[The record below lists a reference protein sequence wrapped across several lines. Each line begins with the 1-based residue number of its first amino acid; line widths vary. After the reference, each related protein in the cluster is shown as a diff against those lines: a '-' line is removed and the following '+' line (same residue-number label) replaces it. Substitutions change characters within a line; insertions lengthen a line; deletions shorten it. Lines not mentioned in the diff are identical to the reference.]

1 MQLVTRSLAVA
12 LLASIA
18 LAGAASAG
26 SLHLNPQL
34 AITATNQQTDSQVQV
49 SDKAKVGWM
58 LGANVRMGSMPYFSP
73 GIYFQKTALEV
84 TGLDSLG
91 VSDIT
96 DVIGATSVYVPLKVG
111 VVLAGLRIFAG
122 PSLTIMTGV
131 DSNDFGITKD
141 DYKDT
146 HTGLEAGL
154 GFNIAIV
161 TLDASYEKGL
171 SDVYTQTS
179 TKQDV
184 FRFLAGV
191 QF

>member
-1 MQLVTRSLAVA
+1 MQIALRSLAAIFLV
-12 LLASIA
+12 SIV

-26 SLHLNPQL
+26 SLHINPQL
-34 AITATNQQTDSQVQV
+34 AITGTNQQTDQIQV
-49 SDKAKVGWM
+49 SDKSKVGWM
-58 LGANVRMGSMPYFSP
+58 LGANMRFGGMPYFSP
-73 GIYFQKTALEV
+73 GLYFQKTSLEIS
-84 TGLDSLG
+84 GLDSLG

-96 DVIGATSVYVPLKVG
+96 DVIGATSIYLPLKVG
-111 VVLAGLRIFAG
+111 VSVIGIRVFAG

-131 DSNDFGITKD
+131 DDNAFGITKD

-154 GFNIAIV
+154 GFNISIISI
-161 TLDASYEKGL
+161 DASYEKGL
-171 SDVYTQTS
+171 SAVYTKTD

-184 FRFLAGV
+184 VRLYGGV

>member
-1 MQLVTRSLAVA
+1 MQLALRSLAVA

-18 LAGAASAG
+18 LAGVAAAG
-26 SLHLNPQL
+26 SLHINPQI
-34 AITATNQQTDSQVQV
+34 AVSATNQQTSAPQV

-58 LGANVRMGSMPYFSP
+58 LGANVRLGSMPYFSP
-73 GIYFQKTALEV
+73 GVYYQKTALEV
-84 TGLDSLG
+84 SQLDSLG
-91 VSDIT
+91 TSDIT
-96 DVIGATSVYVPLKVG
+96 DVIGATSIYVPLKVG
-111 VVLAGLRIFAG
+111 VILAGLRIFAG
-122 PSLTIMTGV
+122 PAVTIITGV
-131 DSNDFGITKD
+131 QDNSFGITKD

-161 TLDASYEKGL
+161 TIDASYEKGL
-171 SDVYTQTS
+171 SDVYTTTD

-184 FRFLAGV
+184 IRLLAGI

>member
-1 MQLVTRSLAVA
+1 MHLATRSFAVA

-18 LAGAASAG
+18 LAGAAAAG
-26 SLHLNPQL
+26 PLHINPQL
-34 AITATNQQTDSQVQV
+34 AITATNQQTDQVEV

-73 GIYFQKTALEV
+73 GVYFQKTAIEV

-96 DVIGATSVYVPLKVG
+96 DVIGATSVYIPLKVG
-111 VVLAGLRIFAG
+111 VNLAGLRIFAG

-161 TLDASYEKGL
+161 TIDASYEKGL
-171 SDVYTQTS
+171 SDVYTQTG

-184 FRFLAGV
+184 MRLYAGV